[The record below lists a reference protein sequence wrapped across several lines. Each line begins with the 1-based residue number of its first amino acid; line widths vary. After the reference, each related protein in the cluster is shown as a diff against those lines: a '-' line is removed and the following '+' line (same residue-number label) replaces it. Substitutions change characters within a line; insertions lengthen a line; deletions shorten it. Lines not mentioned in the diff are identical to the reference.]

1 LRKIV
6 PDYWQTA
13 CEYLS
18 AKDKTMAGIIR
29 EHQSDVLFSFG
40 DPFKTLT
47 NAIVGQQ
54 ISVKAAESVW
64 LRLIQALPNEKIH
77 ATAIAHANENLLR
90 EVGLSRQ
97 KILYLKN
104 IAEYFLENNINH
116 QYFLKRS
123 VHEVSAELLAI
134 KGIGTWTLEMFQIFY
149 QCLPDV
155 FPIGDIGLIKA
166 VLNNYPKVKNDKTA
180 ILKFAERWA
189 PYKTV
194 AVWYLWR
201 TFDDEPVR
209 Y

>member
-18 AKDKTMAGIIR
+18 AQDKTMAKIIR

-40 DPFKTLT
+40 DPYKTLA

-64 LRLIQALPNEKIH
+64 KRLILTLPKNKIH
-77 ATAIAHANENLLR
+77 AQAILDTHENQLR
-90 EVGLSRQ
+90 DTGLSRQ
-97 KILYLKN
+97 KIQYLKN
-104 IAEYFLENNINH
+104 IAEYFISNKINH
-116 QYFLKRS
+116 QYFMKRS
-123 VHEVSAELLAI
+123 SDLVAEELLAI
-134 KGIGTWTLEMFQIFY
+134 KGVGKWTLEMFQIFY
-149 QCLPDV
+149 LCLPDV
-155 FPIGDIGLIKA
+155 FPIGDIGLLKA
-166 VLNNYPKVKNDKTA
+166 VVNNYPKVKYDKNE
-180 ILKFAERWA
+180 ILDFSVRWA
-189 PYKTV
+189 PYRTV

>member
-1 LRKIV
+1 MLAKILFIANIKKLRYFLYI
-6 PDYWQTA
+6 
-13 CEYLS
+13 LNS
-18 AKDKTMAGIIR
+18 
-29 EHQSDVLFSFG
+29 
-40 DPFKTLT
+40 
-47 NAIVGQQ
+47 
-54 ISVKAAESVW
+54 
-64 LRLIQALPNEKIH
+64 
-77 ATAIAHANENLLR
+77 
-90 EVGLSRQ
+90 
-97 KILYLKN
+97 ILYLKN